1 MARSQSAADT
11 DARTP
16 PHFGKPE
23 GGVVMDTRI
32 YENGSRAEKL
42 WAALI
47 ALLIGL
53 GVVWVIAG

>member
-1 MARSQSAADT
+1 
-11 DARTP
+11 
-16 PHFGKPE
+16 
-23 GGVVMDTRI
+23 MDTRI

-53 GVVWVIAG
+53 GIVWVIGA